1 MYPYL
6 VSFLAVSYSQPRHCC
21 LLGRLS
27 KYAPYRS
34 FSSAFWEVQT
44 ASSSTMSSLKSHVKI
59 NDQATELNIGSMV
72 LKANSLTTG
81 ICAHLKTISH
91 EEINV

>member
-1 MYPYL
+1 
-6 VSFLAVSYSQPRHCC
+6 
-21 LLGRLS
+21 
-27 KYAPYRS
+27 
-34 FSSAFWEVQT
+34 
-44 ASSSTMSSLKSHVKI
+44 MSSLKSHVKI